1 MTYNV
6 YSIKNNISGLHD
18 GLFLF
23 TCDEHASYELSR
35 RIKPEQAE
43 IMSVFNVGTF
53 DIVTGV
59 LSPGTVVNV
68 ELADLFNVDSLARK
82 SEISHETPEVQHSQF
97 VQKISDIR

>member
-6 YSIKNNISGLHD
+6 YSIRNNMSGLHD

-23 TCDEHASYELSR
+23 TCDEHAQYELSR
-35 RIKPEQAE
+35 RIKPEQSE

-59 LSPGTVVNV
+59 LAPSPVKEIALVN
-68 ELADLFNVDSLARK
+68 LSNVDSLARK
-82 SEISHETPEVQHSQF
+82 SEISHETPERQHSQF
-97 VQKISDIR
+97 VEKVSDIR

>member
-1 MTYNV
+1 MIYNV
-6 YSIKNNISGLHD
+6 YSIRNNVSGLHD

-35 RIKPEQAE
+35 RIKPEQSE

-59 LSPGTVVNV
+59 LAPSPVKEISLVN
-68 ELADLFNVDSLARK
+68 LSNVDSLARK
-82 SEISHETPEVQHSQF
+82 SEISHEAPEIQHSKF
-97 VQKISDIR
+97 VEKTCDIR

>member
-6 YSIKNNISGLHD
+6 YSIRNNMSGLHD

-43 IMSVFNVGTF
+43 IMSVYNVGIF

-59 LSPGTVVNV
+59 IAPSPIKEVSLVDLS
-68 ELADLFNVDSLARK
+68 NVDSLAVK
-82 SEISHETPEVQHSQF
+82 SPISHESPEIQLSQF
-97 VQKISDIR
+97 VEKTSDIH

>member
-1 MTYNV
+1 MIYNV
-6 YSIKNNISGLHD
+6 YSIRNNVSGLHD

-35 RIKPEQAE
+35 RIKSEQAE

-59 LSPGTVVNV
+59 LSPGTVSEVKLSN
-68 ELADLFNVDSLARK
+68 LSNIDYLARK
-82 SEISHETPEVQHSQF
+82 SEISHEAPEVQHSKF
-97 VQKISDIR
+97 VEKTSDIR

>member
-1 MTYNV
+1 MVYNV
-6 YSIKNNISGLHD
+6 YSIRNNVSGLHD

-59 LSPGTVVNV
+59 LAPGSVSVV
-68 ELADLFNVDSLARK
+68 ELADLSNVDSLARK
-82 SEISHETPEVQHSQF
+82 SPISHETPEIQHSKF
-97 VQKISDIR
+97 VEKTSDIR

>member
-6 YSIKNNISGLHD
+6 YSVRNNVSGLHD

-35 RIKPEQAE
+35 RIKPEQSE

-53 DIVTGV
+53 DIVTGE
-59 LSPGTVVNV
+59 LSPSPIKEISLVN
-68 ELADLFNVDSLARK
+68 LSNVDSLARK
-82 SEISHETPEVQHSQF
+82 SEISHETAERQNSQF
-97 VQKISDIR
+97 VEKISDIH